1 MRVIHENNCAHID
14 AFIVDIE
21 NHLGGRQKMKQT
33 KQVLGLPVM
42 GMKEGLTQGIAVDF
56 MVDPEAKRVRYIIL
70 KNEIGYGFRALAVED
85 VAGIGTDYI
94 MTSTIDN
101 AKKLFDC
108 PELLHEMENALY
120 GSDLLGAKV
129 LSVVGNVMPNVKE
142 FTYDEKTGNIE
153 SLILANGKDYL
164 ASVIATLARDVV
176 FLDIMEE
183 PDPDFYFEPEV
194 TIDEPKVEEVIPE
207 PEPVKH
213 ELSAYAQAQRDFLLG
228 HTVVLDIVDKNGK
241 VVIAQGTVVTD
252 DVIEYAE
259 KMDVSA
265 DLALNVD

>member
-1 MRVIHENNCAHID
+1 
-14 AFIVDIE
+14 
-21 NHLGGRQKMKQT
+21 MKQT

-94 MTSTIDN
+94 MTATVDN

-108 PELLHEMENALY
+108 PELLQEMENALY

-194 TIDEPKVEEVIPE
+194 TIDEPKVEEPVVAPVAPVAPVAAPVAPVAPVMPE
-207 PEPVKH
+207 PERKP

-228 HTVVLDIVDKNGK
+228 HTVILDIVDRSGK

-259 KMDVSA
+259 RMDVSA

>member
-1 MRVIHENNCAHID
+1 
-14 AFIVDIE
+14 
-21 NHLGGRQKMKQT
+21 MKQT

-108 PELLHEMENALY
+108 PELLHEMESALY

-194 TIDEPKVEEVIPE
+194 TIDEPKVEEPARIVPEPVVAPVAPVAPVVAPE
-207 PEPVKH
+207 PEKKP

-228 HTVVLDIVDKNGK
+228 HTVILDIVDRNGK

-259 KMDVSA
+259 RMDVSA